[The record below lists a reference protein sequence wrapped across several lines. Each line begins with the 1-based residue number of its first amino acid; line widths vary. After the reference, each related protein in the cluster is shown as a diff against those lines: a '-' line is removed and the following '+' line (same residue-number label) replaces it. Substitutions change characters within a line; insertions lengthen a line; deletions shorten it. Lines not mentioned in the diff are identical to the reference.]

1 MKSPE
6 HPWDAQDFFCRK
18 AEYDMLAQTKHSLTE
33 VLSRNKVIPVVE
45 NRTQFLSAL
54 TMSAHKVI
62 FLRNCDLFDLKP
74 LCQQAAQQS
83 YLLYVNVDR
92 MSGIHPDAAGL
103 DYLVEQLHIT
113 GITSTNL
120 KTLTLGKSLGLHTML
135 HIFAA
140 DSTGLESAVEM
151 VNVAAVDLFN
161 VSPALVVPCIAET
174 LTTLLSRP
182 FIASGLISTR
192 RQIQAVVQTGALG
205 VVVPQP
211 ELW

>member
-1 MKSPE
+1 
-6 HPWDAQDFFCRK
+6 
-18 AEYDMLAQTKHSLTE
+18 MLAQTKHSLGE

-45 NRTQFLSAL
+45 NRTQFLTAL
-54 TMSAHKVI
+54 TMSAHHVL

-74 LCQQAAQQS
+74 LCQQAAQQG
-83 YLLYVNVDR
+83 YLLYVNIDR
-92 MSGIHPDAAGL
+92 MNGIHSDAAGL
-103 DYLVEQLHIT
+103 HYLVEQLHIA

-120 KTLTLGKSLGLHTML
+120 KTLALGKSLGLQTML

-140 DSTGLESAVEM
+140 DSTGLEGAIEM
-151 VNVAAVDLFN
+151 ENVTAVDLFN
-161 VSPALVVPCIAET
+161 VSPALVVPFIAET

-192 RQIQAVVQTGALG
+192 RQIQAVVHTGALG

>member
-1 MKSPE
+1 
-6 HPWDAQDFFCRK
+6 
-18 AEYDMLAQTKHSLTE
+18 MLAQTKHSLIE

-45 NRTQFLSAL
+45 NRTQFLTAL
-54 TMSAHKVI
+54 TMSTHHVL
-62 FLRNCDLFDLKP
+62 FLRNCDLFDLKA
-74 LCQQAAQQS
+74 LCQQAAQQG
-83 YLLYVNVDR
+83 YLLYVNADR
-92 MSGIHPDAAGL
+92 MNGIHPDAAGL
-103 DYLVEQLHIT
+103 HYLVEQLHIT
-113 GITSTNL
+113 GVTSTNL
-120 KTLTLGKSLGLHTML
+120 KILSLASTLGLSTML

-140 DSTGLESAVEM
+140 DSTGLESAIEM
-151 VNVAAVDLFN
+151 GNVAAVDLFN
-161 VSPALVVPCIAET
+161 VSPALVVPFIAET

>member
-1 MKSPE
+1 
-6 HPWDAQDFFCRK
+6 
-18 AEYDMLAQTKHSLTE
+18 MLAQTKHSLRE
-33 VLSRNKVIPVVE
+33 ALSRNKVIPVVE
-45 NRTQFLSAL
+45 NRAQFLTAL
-54 TMSAHKVI
+54 TMSAHHVL
-62 FLRNCDLFDLKP
+62 FLRNCDLFDLKA
-74 LCQQAAQQS
+74 LCQQAAQQG

-92 MSGIHPDAAGL
+92 MNGIHPDAAGL
-103 DYLVEQLHIT
+103 HYLVEHLHIT

-120 KTLTLGKSLGLHTML
+120 KTLTLASTLGLSTML

-140 DSTGLESAVEM
+140 DSTGLESAIEM
-151 VNVAAVDLFN
+151 GDVTGVDLFN
-161 VSPALVVPCIAET
+161 VSPALVVPFIAET